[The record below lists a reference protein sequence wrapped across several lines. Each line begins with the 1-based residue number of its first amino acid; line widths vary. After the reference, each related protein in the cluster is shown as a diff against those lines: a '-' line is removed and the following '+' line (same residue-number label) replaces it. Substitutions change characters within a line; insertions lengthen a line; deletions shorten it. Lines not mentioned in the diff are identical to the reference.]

1 MIRISEI
8 IDTVRYP
15 IDDVA
20 FRLKAAS
27 SLEKDGA
34 LVLPGF
40 ITKPALEQIYREAIA
55 GEADAYFCTQK
66 HNVYLTLQEPDI
78 SLSES
83 ARMTFYGRLK

>member
-8 IDTVRYP
+8 IDTIRYP
-15 IDDVA
+15 IDDAA

-27 SLEKDGA
+27 SPEKDGT

-40 ITKPALEQIYREAIA
+40 ITKPALEQIHREAIA

-66 HNVYLTLQEPDI
+66 HNVYLTLQDPDI
-78 SLSES
+78 WLSES
-83 ARMTFYGRLK
+83 ARMTFYGRLE